1 MIGESA
7 LKIADTSSQD
17 VKLAP
22 RSKLKPRLV
31 LAAVILALLTGA
43 WLATP
48 ALERWANATETVP
61 MDRVR
66 IATVSR
72 GDLVRDVSVQG
83 RVVAAVRPTLYASAS
98 GTITLSVEAGQQ
110 VTEGQVLATVDS
122 PELTS
127 QLQQLQSAY
136 EQKRM
141 DLQRERI
148 ELKQLA
154 LDKHKAADL
163 AKVALTAANREKRR
177 ADEGYKLGVVPSI
190 DHEKANDELEKAEL
204 AHQHAT
210 ADASLFDERAA
221 FESRATEFE
230 LQQQQLALGEL
241 QRQVDLLTIRSPV
254 NGIVGD
260 LLVQQK
266 AAVARDTPVM
276 AVVDLTRFEID
287 VQIPESYAD
296 DLAIGMQA
304 EISQGATRYAG
315 TLVAVS
321 PQIANNQVSG
331 RVRFVDAAPSNL
343 RQNQRLTTRILLDEH
358 PDVLMVQ
365 RGQFLDTGGGRI
377 AYVVGD
383 DGMAVR
389 RPIEIGARSLAAVE
403 ITGGLEA
410 GDRIIVSSL
419 APFNSAETVLLTQ

>member
-22 RSKLKPRLV
+22 PSKLKPRLV
-31 LAAVILALLTGA
+31 IATAAVALLAGVWLAA
-43 WLATP
+43 P
-48 ALERWANATETVP
+48 ALQRWANATVTVP
-61 MDRVR
+61 MERVR
-66 IATVSR
+66 IATVTR

-83 RVVAAVRPTLYASAS
+83 RVVAAVRPTLYASSS

-110 VTEGQVLATVDS
+110 VAEGQVVASVDS
-122 PELTS
+122 PELSS
-127 QLQQLQSAY
+127 QLRQLQSAF

-163 AKVALTAANREKRR
+163 AKVALTAASREKRR
-177 ADEGYKLGVVPSI
+177 ADEGFKLGVVPAI
-190 DHEKANDELEKAEL
+190 DHEKASDDLENAEL
-204 AHQHAT
+204 AHKHAT
-210 ADASLFDERAA
+210 ADAALFDERAA
-221 FESRATEFE
+221 FESRASEFE
-230 LQQQQLALGEL
+230 LQQQELALGEL

-254 NGIVGD
+254 DGIVGD

-266 AAVARDTPVM
+266 AAVGRDMPVM
-276 AVVDLTRFEID
+276 AVVDLTRFEIE

-296 DLAIGMQA
+296 DLAIGMSA
-304 EISQGATRYAG
+304 EVSQGSTRYAG

-321 PQIANNQVSG
+321 PQIANNLVSG

-383 DGMAVR
+383 DGTAVR
-389 RPIEIGARSLAAVE
+389 HPIEIGAHSLAAVE

-419 APFNSAETVLLTQ
+419 APFKSAETVLLTQ